1 MSYGLR
7 GAMHHMATTTIG
19 VGCGRMKFIV
29 IGAGL
34 SGLAA
39 AYRFQ
44 QAGHEVEIVEAA
56 DRPGGRCATVA

>member
-1 MSYGLR
+1 
-7 GAMHHMATTTIG
+7 
-19 VGCGRMKFIV
+19 MKFIV